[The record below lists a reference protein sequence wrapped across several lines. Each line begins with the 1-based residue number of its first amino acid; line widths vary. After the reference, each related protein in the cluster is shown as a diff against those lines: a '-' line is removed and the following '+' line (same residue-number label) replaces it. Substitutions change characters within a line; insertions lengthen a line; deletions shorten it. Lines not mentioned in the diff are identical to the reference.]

1 MLINV
6 VNVNRDANGDIA
18 SVIVTDGNETRI
30 VAPYLIFNA
39 LLQGT
44 MQSNTARLNIY
55 GLDIIVDGQLVA
67 IELEMTR
74 EQSKIIKDMLNI
86 KTEKAPTV
94 REKQLTPRQKE
105 QLSKEQ
111 KLEQERID
119 FRIKQQEQMEENR
132 ARAALARE
140 QGLVNLSPEERLRRR
155 QEYFRNKRNEQ

>member
-1 MLINV
+1 MIKNIEGTTKLAKAFKARFPAKDLWIWSGFNFDKDLKDKEV
-6 VNVNRDANGDIA
+6 VKYADV
-18 SVIVTDGNETRI
+18 
-30 VAPYLIFNA
+30 
-39 LLQGT
+39 
-44 MQSNTARLNIY
+44 
-55 GLDIIVDGQLVA
+55 IVDGQLVA

-74 EQSKIIKDMLNI
+74 EQSKVIKDMLNI